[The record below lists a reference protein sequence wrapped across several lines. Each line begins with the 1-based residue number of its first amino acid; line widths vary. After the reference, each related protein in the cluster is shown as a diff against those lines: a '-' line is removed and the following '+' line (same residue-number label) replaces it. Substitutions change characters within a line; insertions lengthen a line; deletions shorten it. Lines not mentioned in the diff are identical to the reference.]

1 MKMVIFRENE
11 RFGVPHPYI
20 GMHKM
25 VDKGAPVFPYG
36 QKFHFRKNFIF
47 NKLRLFTKVTIFEG
61 NLCFHKNSRN
71 IGCHELGRI
80 LIDR

>member
-1 MKMVIFRENE
+1 MEILIFRENE

-36 QKFHFRKNFIF
+36 RKFHFSQKFHEIHIF
-47 NKLRLFTKVTIFEG
+47 HENLWLLRI
-61 NLCFHKNSRN
+61 S
-71 IGCHELGRI
+71 
-80 LIDR
+80 

>member
-1 MKMVIFRENE
+1 MEIVIFRENE

-36 QKFHFRKNFIF
+36 QKFHFSQKI
-47 NKLRLFTKVTIFEG
+47 
-61 NLCFHKNSRN
+61 SRN
-71 IGCHELGRI
+71 SYFSRKFMTFDC
-80 LIDR
+80 

>member
-1 MKMVIFRENE
+1 MEIVIFRENE

-36 QKFHFRKNFIF
+36 QKFRFLK
-47 NKLRLFTKVTIFEG
+47 
-61 NLCFHKNSRN
+61 
-71 IGCHELGRI
+71 
-80 LIDR
+80 

>member
-1 MKMVIFRENE
+1 MEILIFRENE

-36 QKFHFRKNFIF
+36 RKFHFRKNFIF
-47 NKLRLFTKVTIFEG
+47 HENSFFQKNHVFTKFA
-61 NLCFHKNSRN
+61 FSRKFMK
-71 IGCHELGRI
+71 
-80 LIDR
+80 IDC